1 MADDNKKVCNQ
12 CPNHCPISNLKCSEG
27 RKAMQRANQGQG
39 EYAGQEGRH
48 GHERFGGRG
57 MQGKHQDRGGRHG
70 DRDRR
75 GGRDHEAYHGDGRP
89 HMDEDSLPGLLQA
102 CGHQMHHRGR
112 KGGGQEGI
120 ISILAEKEQMS
131 QKELNE
137 ILQIQP
143 GSLSEILT
151 KLEQKDLITREK
163 DAEDKRKCIVKLT
176 PAGKTAAQGQKPR
189 LEEDN
194 MFSVLS
200 NEEQSQLKAILK
212 KLLAFWKN

>member
-1 MADDNKKVCNQ
+1 
-12 CPNHCPISNLKCSEG
+12 
-27 RKAMQRANQGQG
+27 
-39 EYAGQEGRH
+39 
-48 GHERFGGRG
+48 
-57 MQGKHQDRGGRHG
+57 
-70 DRDRR
+70 
-75 GGRDHEAYHGDGRP
+75 
-89 HMDEDSLPGLLQA
+89 
-102 CGHQMHHRGR
+102 
-112 KGGGQEGI
+112 
-120 ISILAEKEQMS
+120 MS